1 MEKVLVLTCI
11 GQVII
16 LVFTGLALRW
26 LGMISVVI
34 SDESHFPYNHK
45 MTEED
50 VIPTKED
57 FYYMAKEDLIPT
69 EENRY
74 SFFQHSC
81 DLDIHV

>member
-1 MEKVLVLTCI
+1 
-11 GQVII
+11 
-16 LVFTGLALRW
+16 
-26 LGMISVVI
+26 MISVVI

-69 EENRY
+69 EEDRY